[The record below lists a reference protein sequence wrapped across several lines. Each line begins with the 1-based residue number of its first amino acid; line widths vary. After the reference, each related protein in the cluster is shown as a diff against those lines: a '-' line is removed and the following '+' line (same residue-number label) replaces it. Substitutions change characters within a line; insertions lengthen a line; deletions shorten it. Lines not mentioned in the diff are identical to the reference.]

1 VAFVVLYGN
10 YTEKSLRDEGEF
22 ARAYLSEAPIQ
33 PLRTKPVE
41 TIFQR
46 RFWRA
51 LMETRRSTSAAVVS
65 DEEIL
70 GGVPVVK
77 GTRIPA
83 DTVLAEVRTG
93 KSRFD
98 IYRSYPSLPVD
109 GIDACLAWAKAGRP
123 ACATHS

>member
-1 VAFVVLYGN
+1 MA
-10 YTEKSLRDEGEF
+10 
-22 ARAYLSEAPIQ
+22 
-33 PLRTKPVE
+33 
-41 TIFQR
+41 
-46 RFWRA
+46 
-51 LMETRRSTSAAVVS
+51 TRISISAAVVS
-65 DEEIL
+65 DETIL

-109 GIDACLAWAKAGRP
+109 GIDVCLAWEKAGRP
-123 ACATHS
+123 VCAMRS